1 MQLTNRNAGFSATQ
15 TGTSSDPQTVLLI
28 FIQTG
33 TSSDPQTVLLI
44 FILSRL
50 TTLTG
55 LTSTTFHV
63 LLTRVTDP
71 IGHH

>member
-1 MQLTNRNAGFSATQ
+1 MQLTNRNAGFNAIHTA
-15 TGTSSDPQTVLLI
+15 
-28 FIQTG
+28 

>member
-1 MQLTNRNAGFSATQ
+1 MQLTNRNAGFSDT
-15 TGTSSDPQTVLLI
+15 
-28 FIQTG
+28 QTG